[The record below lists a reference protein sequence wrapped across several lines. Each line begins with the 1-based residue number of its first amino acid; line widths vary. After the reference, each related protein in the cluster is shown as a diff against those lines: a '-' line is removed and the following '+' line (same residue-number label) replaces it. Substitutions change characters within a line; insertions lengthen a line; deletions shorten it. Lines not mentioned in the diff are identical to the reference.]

1 MNANQL
7 LSDFMRSQVVEVA
20 PGVFRLRE
28 DAIANIEGYLT
39 DKIDGEIAQKGYYLI
54 FRLALE
60 RVLVD
65 SETGE
70 VSDNRAT
77 AANLTDFFNRFVFKN
92 SGDTILI
99 TGCAKVLG
107 TQY

>member
-92 SGDTILI
+92 SGDTRIP
-99 TGCAKVLG
+99 G